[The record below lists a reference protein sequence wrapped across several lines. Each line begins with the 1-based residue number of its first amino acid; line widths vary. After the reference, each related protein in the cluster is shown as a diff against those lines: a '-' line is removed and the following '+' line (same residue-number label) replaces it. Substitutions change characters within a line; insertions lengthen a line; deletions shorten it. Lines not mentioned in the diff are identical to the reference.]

1 MKKVIVKAKIASR
14 EKFEQKLT
22 DIDLDFSPVYWQHDR
37 VYVPRN
43 YKNGM
48 NLPRLTMRTEMRAV
62 DKPAKYSLIL
72 RRHIEDSG
80 VDIEAETLVRD
91 YTEMI
96 QILLQLG
103 FKQQA
108 EISKRRQEI
117 RMGEGAVLYLDNV
130 EGRNGYFAKLESDLL
145 DGDTVSEVREDLTK
159 TLSVLGEKNLINL
172 PYFEV

>member
-1 MKKVIVKAKIASR
+1 
-14 EKFEQKLT
+14 
-22 DIDLDFSPVYWQHDR
+22 
-37 VYVPRN
+37 
-43 YKNGM
+43 
-48 NLPRLTMRTEMRAV
+48 MRAV

-103 FKQQA
+103 FRQQA

-117 RMGEGAVLYLDNV
+117 RMGEGSVLYLDNV
-130 EGRNGYFAKLESDLL
+130 EGKNGYFAKLESDLL
-145 DGDTVSEVREDLTK
+145 DGDTVSEAREDLVK
-159 TLSVLGEKNLINL
+159 TLAVLGEKNLVNL